1 MWNVFSIIGDPILS
15 FSAWISLSANTGRRS
30 VLSRTCFPSGFPIW
44 AKLYDS
50 CGSPLNGNNTT
61 ERNEVLHLHHLNP
74 GCSASILPC
83 RIESPSSLQQ
93 LNPQL
98 KISIIIYGNHPWSYE
113 KVSETPSEFLT
124 LIFKISD
131 LRSIKERP
139 LSWRSS
145 YRLSTAHL
153 RRQIQVGEGDAN
165 SKSHHYWYT
174 TILFFPRSKY
184 DTPPTHNGMRP
195 PVNHH

>member
-1 MWNVFSIIGDPILS
+1 MNVRRADIIIT
-15 FSAWISLSANTGRRS
+15 INT
-30 VLSRTCFPSGFPIW
+30 
-44 AKLYDS
+44 
-50 CGSPLNGNNTT
+50 NTT
-61 ERNEVLHLHHLNP
+61 PSSEVELPIIWFTDYSVQHSLDQFGSLHHLNP
-74 GCSASILPC
+74 GCSASILHMPNW
-83 RIESPSSLQQ
+83 ISKFASAAQSSTQ
-93 LNPQL
+93 
-98 KISIIIYGNHPWSYE
+98 ISIIIHGNHPWSYE

-174 TILFFPRSKY
+174 TILFFFFRDLS
-184 DTPPTHNGMRP
+184 TIHLPPTMERSAKRII
-195 PVNHH
+195 

>member
-1 MWNVFSIIGDPILS
+1 MCASFRGPETKIRRADIIIT
-15 FSAWISLSANTGRRS
+15 INT
-30 VLSRTCFPSGFPIW
+30 
-44 AKLYDS
+44 
-50 CGSPLNGNNTT
+50 NTT
-61 ERNEVLHLHHLNP
+61 PSSEVDPPIIWFTDYSVQHSLDQFGSLHHLNP
-74 GCSASILPC
+74 GCSAPILPC
-83 RIESPSSLQQ
+83 RIESPSSLQP

-98 KISIIIYGNHPWSYE
+98 KISIIIHGNHPWSYE

-124 LIFKISD
+124 FIFKISD

-174 TILFFPRSKY
+174 TILFFSAI
-184 DTPPTHNGMRP
+184 
-195 PVNHH
+195 